1 MSIINILYVLEFTLI
16 TLGFRY
22 IIQPTDNLT
31 GIMIKPYE
39 LWIVPYIMGWCVLLF
54 YIGPMIVIPWTFA
67 SIFNFC
73 MIVAVYYLMWDCMW
87 VESVS
92 RTYRITLF
100 SWAMITIGF
109 LIFRG
114 MIV

>member
-1 MSIINILYVLEFTLI
+1 MSIINIFYVLEFTLI

-31 GIMIKPYE
+31 GIMINSQE
-39 LWIVPYIMGWCVLLF
+39 LWTVPYLLGWTALLG
-54 YIGPMIVIPWTFA
+54 YVGPMIVIPWTFA
-67 SIFNFC
+67 KIFNFC
-73 MIVAVYYLMWDCMW
+73 VIIVVYYLMWDCMW
-87 VESVS
+87 VEKVS
-92 RTYRITLF
+92 KTYRITLF
-100 SWAMITIGF
+100 GWTIVTIGF

>member
-1 MSIINILYVLEFTLI
+1 MTLSTILYILEFTLI
-16 TLGFRY
+16 AFGFRY

-31 GIMIKPYE
+31 GIMINPQE
-39 LWIVPYIMGWCVLLF
+39 LWTVPYLLGWCVLLF
-54 YIGPMIVIPWTFA
+54 YIGPLIVIPWTFA
-67 SIFNFC
+67 KIFNFC
-73 MIVAVYYLMWDCMW
+73 VIVVIYYLMWDFMW
-87 VESVS
+87 TKNAT

-100 SWAMITIGF
+100 GWTIVTIGF

>member
-16 TLGFRY
+16 ALGFRY

-39 LWIVPYIMGWCVLLF
+39 LWTVPYLLGWTALLG
-54 YIGPMIVIPWTFA
+54 YVGPMIVIPWTFTK
-67 SIFNFC
+67 IFNFC
-73 MIVAVYYLMWDCMW
+73 VIVVIYYLMWDCMW
-87 VESVS
+87 TKNTTK
-92 RTYRITLF
+92 TYQITLF
-100 SWAMITIGF
+100 GWAMVTIGL

>member
-1 MSIINILYVLEFTLI
+1 MTLSTILYILEFTLI
-16 TLGFRY
+16 TFGFRY

-39 LWIVPYIMGWCVLLF
+39 LWTVPYLMGWCVLLF
-54 YIGPMIVIPWTFA
+54 YIGPLIVIPWTFA
-67 SIFNFC
+67 KIFNFC
-73 MIVAVYYLMWDCMW
+73 VIVVIYYLMWDFMW
-87 VESVS
+87 VEKVS
-92 RTYRITLF
+92 KTYQITLF
-100 SWAMITIGF
+100 GWTIVTIGL